1 MRYIF
6 LVAVVLVANES
17 LANAAEP
24 SVETVSAL
32 NDLDGS
38 FIAAHAAANK
48 IDLATGGPII
58 LQRDGQLVLLRNGME
73 RAKTVILPAY
83 NTFKTFA
90 HMPVAIYLM
99 LAPADGGMLDAT
111 RVEQL
116 TGYRAKMDRVEAT
129 IDQLGLKESAIQRQ
143 KDLLSDSKQF
153 LDQVIERRECSTAEL
168 NAYARR
174 MMPRIEMNIADAAK
188 SQLDAMH
195 SQVMT
200 WKRAM
205 PPEQWDKLRVA
216 LKGPV
221 LARKDELAKQYFQRL
236 LNTNDQGTRIVY
248 MEMYY
253 PPTPLLT
260 LLATRS
266 VDQGISIAFFN
277 NPDRMFRDVLAD
289 AATAYIKRLK
299 FD

>member
-1 MRYIF
+1 MKCRF
-6 LVAVVLVANES
+6 LTALIVCVMAWPAS
-17 LANAAEP
+17 AAEP

-32 NDLDGS
+32 KSLDGS

-58 LQRDGQLVLLRNGME
+58 LQRDGQLVILREGTVE
-73 RAKTVILPAY
+73 AKTVILPAY
-83 NTFKTFA
+83 NIFKTFA

-99 LAPADGGMLDAT
+99 LAQSDAGKLDAA

-116 TGYRAKMDRVEAT
+116 TSYRAKMDRVEAT

-143 KDLLSDSKQF
+143 KDLLKASKQF
-153 LDQVIERRECSTAEL
+153 LDQVIERGACSTAEL
-168 NAYARR
+168 YAFARR
-174 MMPRIEMNIADAAK
+174 MMPSIEMNIADAAK

-195 SQVMT
+195 REVMA
-200 WKRAM
+200 WKQEL
-205 PPEQWDKLRVA
+205 PPEQWDILRVA

-236 LNTNDQGTRIVY
+236 LSTNDQGTRIVY
-248 MEMYY
+248 MELYY
-253 PPTPLLT
+253 PPTPMLT

-266 VDQGISIAFFN
+266 VDQGVSIAFFN
-277 NPDRMFRDVLAD
+277 SPDRMFRDVLAD